1 MKAITA
7 TNTAALVLLLAA
19 AHIFVSVNSWS
30 IIQPSSFITT
40 QRLPNINSFRST
52 VLQLSSSN
60 NNDDSN
66 SDNNKKKK
74 KKKKADLATQVSAMG
89 LNELQT
95 QFRLAIAREDMDAAI
110 LYRDELANRVDGNN
124 IGNYNDND
132 NNGDGD
138 SNYTEEERLKRAR
151 QRLSWSGLGTAPW
164 LIERLDALDYT
175 LPTTIQINAMEA
187 VNAILADNTVHSK
200 VTAAV
205 DNNIDNDGEEDD
217 STLEERLINSS
228 SSIQNMGL
236 VISGS
241 TGSGKTLAYLVPTL
255 STLSQTLFTRQRIRI
270 KAEEDVGDLMG
281 DLLERVMVQTSPSMR
296 GQGYEQVGGKLSQP
310 STLGKSGTDVKSPIA
325 LIVVPTRELGV
336 QTALLLF
343 ELVGGNKKK
352 IGSTDSSGKKNM
364 FKYKGPKGVKIGCV
378 LDDEVAKEGLK
389 LQTDIAITTPQYLS
403 KLIQEGDVDPSKL
416 RVVIYDEADLGLEQ
430 TSDDYLKAL
439 FDNNNASTTENTV
452 REFSRISYLVGAT
465 VTESLGNL
473 AVRDEILPRG
483 RSYIATAT
491 RFAPLTDDVSDDND
505 DDTSGEY
512 VNSMATVG
520 ISSAA
525 ADGSSNRRATLKDL
539 NLCLDPGLCHERVV
553 ATDNT
558 ELLCLARMLRKE
570 LEDFEIANAT
580 LTAEAESGGDDDDDE
595 ENDLLRQLA
604 ILREETKDLEEEFD
618 FSSVLS
624 NPPAQA
630 PDKINSLMRPKVV
643 VFFSDEDEARDAILS
658 LRDAMW
664 GEHKLGVLLP
674 NTGTAPLS
682 IMESFKKG
690 DISVLLATPNS
701 IRGLDFPELTHVYT
715 LFLPDNDPREYL
727 HLAGRVGR
735 IGQQGSVRGQGGKV
749 TTILDPEE
757 ASKYDRMAS
766 FLGFDYVDV
775 APIKAE
781 INVEQS
787 DVEDMRRYLED
798 TITLLGTVDDKEVF
812 DAVDNEND
820 DENGD
825 EEVVGGDDE

>member
-1 MKAITA
+1 
-7 TNTAALVLLLAA
+7 
-19 AHIFVSVNSWS
+19 
-30 IIQPSSFITT
+30 
-40 QRLPNINSFRST
+40 
-52 VLQLSSSN
+52 
-60 NNDDSN
+60 
-66 SDNNKKKK
+66 
-74 KKKKADLATQVSAMG
+74 
-89 LNELQT
+89 
-95 QFRLAIAREDMDAAI
+95 
-110 LYRDELANRVDGNN
+110 
-124 IGNYNDND
+124 
-132 NNGDGD
+132 
-138 SNYTEEERLKRAR
+138 
-151 QRLSWSGLGTAPW
+151 
-164 LIERLDALDYT
+164 
-175 LPTTIQINAMEA
+175 
-187 VNAILADNTVHSK
+187 
-200 VTAAV
+200 
-205 DNNIDNDGEEDD
+205 
-217 STLEERLINSS
+217 
-228 SSIQNMGL
+228 
-236 VISGS
+236 
-241 TGSGKTLAYLVPTL
+241 
-255 STLSQTLFTRQRIRI
+255 
-270 KAEEDVGDLMG
+270 
-281 DLLERVMVQTSPSMR
+281 MVQTSPSMR
-296 GQGYEQVGGKLSQP
+296 GQGYEQVGGKLSQ

-352 IGSTDSSGKKNM
+352 VGSTDSSGKKNM

-430 TSDDYLKAL
+430 TSDDNLKLL
-439 FDNNNASTTENTV
+439 FDNNASNKNDEEKENTV

-473 AVRDEILPRG
+473 AVRDEILPKG

-491 RFAPLTDDVSDDND
+491 RFAPLTADDVSDDDN
-505 DDTSGEY
+505 DTSGEY

-520 ISSAA
+520 ISSATA

-570 LEDFEIANAT
+570 LKDFEIANAT
-580 LTAEAESGGDDDDDE
+580 LTAEAESSGDDDDE

-624 NPPAQA
+624 NPPTQA
-630 PDKINSLMRPKVV
+630 PDRINSLMRPKVV
-643 VFFSDEDEARDAILS
+643 VFFPDEDEARDAILS

-781 INVEQS
+781 ISVEQS

-798 TITLLGTVDDKEVF
+798 TITLLGTVDDKEVVE
-812 DAVDNEND
+812 AVDDESDDDDDDDREEFGDD
-820 DENGD
+820 DE
-825 EEVVGGDDE
+825 